1 MNYYEKYNNYKN
13 DGIMRLSVPP
23 DTQRV
28 ADHGNDQA
36 TAGVTYDQIPKYY
49 MGWKFKNNKNNNKNN
64 NKKNN
69 NKKNNNKNNTTNKS
83 IINNKLIPRQYNIY
97 KEYPYFFPPIIDQQ
111 NINCCVPICI
121 STIYYYLTF
130 KQNNIIKMRISS
142 LYLYYLVKIY
152 NKVNIDGSND
162 SLDSNEDSGATIIE
176 TLKILKKNGC
186 CPEFLYTYTK
196 NNFNSIPN
204 EKLLNFENKCKLN
217 NFNKISR
224 FDIKQNLINNNP
236 VICGIKVFNSF
247 HSTKTIETGIIDLP
261 QKFDYLLGGHSII
274 IVGYNDCIESY
285 IFINSWGSSWGDNGF
300 GIIPYSYINNKNYS
314 DEFFVINSI
323 TDPDFFLVDNI
334 NNYKN
339 DITII
344 MFLLLLILLLQIK
357 IS

>member
-1 MNYYEKYNNYKN
+1 MNYYEKYYNYKN
-13 DGIMRLSVPP
+13 DGIMNLSVPP
-23 DTQRV
+23 DTAGLSSAQV
-28 ADHGNDQA
+28 LLK
-36 TAGVTYDQIPKYY
+36 AGVKYEQIPKYY
-49 MGWKFKNNKNNNKNN
+49 MGWKFRCNKN

-69 NKKNNNKNNTTNKS
+69 NKKNIININKKNNLANKS

-97 KEYPYFFPPIIDQQ
+97 KEYPYYFPPIIDQK

-130 KQNNIIKMRISS
+130 KQNNIIKTRISS

-152 NKVNIDGSND
+152 NNIGNDSLD
-162 SLDSNEDSGATIIE
+162 SLDSNEDSGVTIME
-176 TLKILKKNGC
+176 TLKILKKRGC
-186 CPEFLYTYTK
+186 CPEFLYTYTE

-204 EKLLNFENKCKLN
+204 EKLLNLTNKCKLI
-217 NFNKISR
+217 NFTKILR
-224 FDIKQNLINNNP
+224 FEIKQNLINNNP

-274 IVGYNDCIESY
+274 IVGYNDYIESY

-314 DEFFVINSI
+314 DEFFIINNI
-323 TDPDFFLVDNI
+323 TDPDFFLVNNI

-344 MFLLLLILLLQIK
+344 IFLLLLLLLLQIK